1 MGVRRV
7 GAGRRQLIRIAAQ
20 PRLPV
25 PAAADVALRAE
36 VPSRLQEPRLEL
48 VPDSAGGPIAPAQ
61 RAPSDGDQRL
71 RPAAWRP
78 HRDPL
83 ERAHPAIHYSRPSND
98 PLAALLQS
106 SKAISRLKSDGPSG
120 HLRSILDALDIPVS
134 SQIMVFSQGSVQSR
148 LIRAN
153 NPRALYFND
162 SAVVGWVRGGFI
174 EIAAQDPEQGT
185 VFYTV
190 NTNWLGTPS
199 IARSDDCLSCHH
211 SNRTNGVPGMI
222 EPMGHRLPL
231 QQAGVLLLQ
240 LGILLAQPAEIPHAV
255 DGLREQ

>member
-1 MGVRRV
+1 MRFVSLVTLVLVWALALVTGQ
-7 GAGRRQLIRIAAQ
+7 QL
-20 PRLPV
+20 
-25 PAAADVALRAE
+25 
-36 VPSRLQEPRLEL
+36 
-48 VPDSAGGPIAPAQ
+48 
-61 RAPSDGDQRL
+61 
-71 RPAAWRP
+71 
-78 HRDPL
+78 DPL
-83 ERAHPAIHYSRPSND
+83 ERDHTAIHYSRPSND
-98 PLAALLQS
+98 PLASLLQS
-106 SKAISRLKSDGPSG
+106 SEAISRLKSDGPSG
-120 HLRSILDALDIPVS
+120 HLRSILDALVIPVS

-211 SNRTNGVPGMI
+211 SNRTNGVPGTDKAPERRRHFHDVLGSNMI
-222 EPMGHRLPL
+222 RIQHF
-231 QQAGVLLLQ
+231 
-240 LGILLAQPAEIPHAV
+240 
-255 DGLREQ
+255 